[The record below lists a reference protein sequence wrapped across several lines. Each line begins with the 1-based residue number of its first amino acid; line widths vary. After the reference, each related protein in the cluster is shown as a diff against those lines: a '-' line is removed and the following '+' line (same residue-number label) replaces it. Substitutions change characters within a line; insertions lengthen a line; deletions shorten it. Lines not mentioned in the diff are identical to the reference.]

1 MCMSKPKMPPAPK
14 PLAPPPKMA
23 DADVQAAYDNEK
35 AAARAAAGRSGTI
48 KTSPDLVSTDV
59 NTTQRTLLG

>member
-1 MCMSKPKMPPAPK
+1 MCMSKPKAPPAPK

-23 DADVQAAYDNEK
+23 DVEVQQAYDDERK
-35 AAARAAAGRSGTI
+35 AARAAAGRSGSIATN
-48 KTSPDLVSTDV
+48 PDLIAAEP

>member
-1 MCMSKPKMPPAPK
+1 MCMSKPKAPPAPK

-23 DADVQAAYDNEK
+23 DAAVQQAYEDEK
-35 AAARAAAGRSGTI
+35 KNARSAAGRSGTI
-48 KTSPDLVSTDV
+48 KTSPDLVTTDV

>member
-1 MCMSKPKMPPAPK
+1 MCMSKPKALPAPK

-23 DADVQAAYDNEK
+23 DEAVQQAYDDEK
-35 AAARAAAGRSGTI
+35 RTARAAAGRSGSI
-48 KTSPDLVSTDV
+48 KTSPDLIAAEP